1 MNETI
6 ITIGAIIVILIL
18 ILIRIYLEKCKI
30 IYIIDHPEMIQEMK
44 KVPFWL
50 KIIVWSQYGIH
61 IGNHTTEEELKI
73 REKYVKIHL
82 FLNATK
88 YGYPKHI
95 EDPKILKEMQEYTES
110 LIHTYRLIWMKIL
123 SSKTR

>member
-50 KIIVWSQYGIH
+50 KIIVWSVW
-61 IGNHTTEEELKI
+61 N
-73 REKYVKIHL
+73 
-82 FLNATK
+82 
-88 YGYPKHI
+88 
-95 EDPKILKEMQEYTES
+95 
-110 LIHTYRLIWMKIL
+110 TYW
-123 SSKTR
+123 